1 MTDSRIAAVL
11 RTEYESAGLDE
22 ADMAPDP
29 FSQFD
34 VWFQGV
40 LDAGLDEPNAFVLA
54 TADAD
59 GRPSARAV
67 LMKTFS
73 ANGIGFHTGMGSR
86 KSREI
91 VSNPY
96 GAATF
101 VWLPLHRQVRLEGRM
116 VQVDGADADA
126 YFATR
131 PRGARIAAHASDQSQ
146 VGVSRQELE
155 ERFKEFDARFGEE
168 VPRPENWGGWRLVP
182 EVVEFWQGRPNRFHD
197 RLRYRLEDGVWIIER
212 LAP

>member
-1 MTDSRIAAVL
+1 
-11 RTEYESAGLDE
+11 
-22 ADMAPDP
+22 
-29 FSQFD
+29 
-34 VWFQGV
+34 
-40 LDAGLDEPNAFVLA
+40 
-54 TADAD
+54 
-59 GRPSARAV
+59 
-67 LMKTFS
+67 
-73 ANGIGFHTGMGSR
+73 
-86 KSREI
+86 
-91 VSNPY
+91 
-96 GAATF
+96 
-101 VWLPLHRQVRLEGRM
+101 M